1 MKNRPLLADR
11 RSFDK
16 DLDYFARNLIGPDP
30 ANLQQR
36 ARLLVDHA
44 AFLISQRLGALPT
57 AAHDAL
63 RRATLAATAQ
73 DFPRVVREIAH
84 ALACSDRIKIK

>member
-1 MKNRPLLADR
+1 MKNRPQLADR

-16 DLDYFARNLIGPDP
+16 DLEFFARNLIGPDP
-30 ANLQQR
+30 ANLHQR
-36 ARLLVDHA
+36 AIILIDHA
-44 AFLISQRLGALPT
+44 AFVILQRLGALP
-57 AAHDAL
+57 AAANDAL

-84 ALACSDRIKIK
+84 ALACADRIKRK